1 MSVQIGKP
9 QLRLEIEALVRI
21 ADNVLEIALP
31 LKDNRTLSRLT
42 ADDAHVDLWPKERQ
56 PFPADAVLVMAH
68 RFFIQVEWF
77 RQFIW
82 FRRTENRDELWSA
95 TIMEEDL
102 GSAGFPSESIRPES
116 VAMACAED
124 TSLVFSVSRYGP
136 RDESLVELLCGFLS
150 TGGGSIGSLE
160 SVVATAYIS
169 FAQIR
174 LLVQRIE
181 MHRAKIAVVKQRNA
195 ELASRNETEI
205 VRVARELGLDPVPSG
220 DGPTAWS
227 ARCPSQGR
235 RYVLWL
241 SSKSDQFGCPY
252 CQTKGGVDELRAFA
266 SKEDGH
272 EHLA

>member
-9 QLRLEIEALVRI
+9 QLRLDIEALVRI
-21 ADNVLEIALP
+21 ADNVLETALP
-31 LKDNRTLSRLT
+31 LEDKRAPSRLT
-42 ADDAHVDLWPKERQ
+42 ADDAHIDLWSKERQ
-56 PFPADAVLVMAH
+56 PLPADAVLVMVH

-82 FRRTENRDELWSA
+82 FRRTEDRDELWSA
-95 TIMEEDL
+95 TIMEEHLD
-102 GSAGFPSESIRPES
+102 SADFPSECTRPES
-116 VAMACAED
+116 VAVAFARN
-124 TSLVFSVSRYGP
+124 TSRVFSVCRQGP
-136 RDESLVELLCGFLS
+136 GDESLIELLCGFLS

-181 MHRAKIAVVKQRNA
+181 LHREKVAAVKARNA
-195 ELASRNETEI
+195 ELATRNETEI

-220 DGPTAWS
+220 DGPTAWA
-227 ARCPSQGR
+227 ARCPNQGH

-241 SSKSDQFGCPY
+241 STKSDQFGCPY
-252 CQTKGGVDELRAFA
+252 CQRKGGVGELIAFA
-266 SKEDGH
+266 EKEDDRECH
-272 EHLA
+272 A